1 MSFEEI
7 INDERSFT
15 YGRHEK
21 NTRQHKRTG
30 QNQNET
36 KHSHLCPTIPT
47 NPFQTH
53 LRDLTNEKRKLI
65 KIMITIYS
73 LGKLFLSI
81 STMLIISC
89 RLSFSFRASCSA
101 SKESKA
107 RNCEGVEVRQDTLD
121 SSSKANFLISNLP

>member
-21 NTRQHKRTG
+21 NTRQHKHSG

-36 KHSHLCPTIPT
+36 KHSHLRPSIPT

-53 LRDLTNEKRKLI
+53 LRDLTKEKRNLTEI
-65 KIMITIYS
+65 IITIYS
-73 LGKLFLSI
+73 HAKLFIRRS
-81 STMLIISC
+81 SMLIISC
-89 RLSFSFRASCSA
+89 KLSFSFRASCSVSA
-101 SKESKA
+101 QKQTS
-107 RNCEGVEVRQDTLD
+107 
-121 SSSKANFLISNLP
+121 